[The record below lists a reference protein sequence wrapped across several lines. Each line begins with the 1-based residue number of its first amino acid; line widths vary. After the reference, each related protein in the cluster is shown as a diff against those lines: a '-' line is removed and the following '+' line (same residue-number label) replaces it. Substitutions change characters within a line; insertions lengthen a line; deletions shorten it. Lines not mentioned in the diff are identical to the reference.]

1 MSRYTNAQGLG
12 FQCNHEEEGKKGDTV
27 RINQKSRRQNSKMFQ
42 SQREYFTLGKRNK
55 EGRRKERRKNRKE
68 GRKNLC
74 YSINIIQSRFKGKF
88 IIPGKRSLYNKSQ
101 LTRKI

>member
-1 MSRYTNAQGLG
+1 
-12 FQCNHEEEGKKGDTV
+12 
-27 RINQKSRRQNSKMFQ
+27 MFQ

-55 EGRRKERRKNRKE
+55 EERRKNRKE